1 MSGTPAPGAAP
12 APAPNDALTPGAG
25 RPPRIAVGLPV
36 IGPHASPEA
45 IARVATAADR
55 LGFHAVDVAERLL
68 IPATPDWTNDFG
80 LPDHH
85 AYDTIEVLTWVAAR
99 TRRLRLRTGIVVPLF
114 QPPLVLARRLAT
126 LDRLSGGRV
135 DAGLAI
141 GWLPQEYAATGT
153 PYAGRGAAF
162 EEHLAALRACWGP
175 DPVEHAGPRFPIAR
189 ARVGPKPVAGTI
201 PVYVGG
207 VTRPAIERAA
217 RIGDGVTLAFRSWA
231 AIEEQ
236 IGWYRAAGGSGPV
249 LVKGG
254 PMLADAEHATG
265 SQIWSE
271 ATIADD
277 LARLATHGVDQF
289 AWDLNIVG
297 TEPAAQVEALERLA
311 ETLGLVAAA

>member
-1 MSGTPAPGAAP
+1 MSASAEI
-12 APAPNDALTPGAG
+12 
-25 RPPRIAVGLPV
+25 PRVGVGLPV
-36 IGPHASPEA
+36 IGPHTSPEA
-45 IARVATAADR
+45 IELVATTADR

-68 IPATPDWTNDFG
+68 IPATPGWTNDFG

-85 AYDTIEVLTWVAAR
+85 AYDTLEVLTWVAAR
-99 TRRLRLRTGIVVPLF
+99 TRRLRLRSGIVVPLF

-135 DAGLAI
+135 DAGLAV
-141 GWLPQEYAATGT
+141 GWLPQEFAATGT

-162 EEHLAALRACWGP
+162 EEHVAAMRACWGP
-175 DPVEHAGPRFPIAR
+175 DPIEHPGPRFPIAR
-189 ARVGPKPVAGTI
+189 ARVGPKPVNGKI

-217 RIGDGVTLAFRSWA
+217 RIGDGVTLAFRSWE

-236 IGWYRAAGGSGPV
+236 VAWYRDAGGRGPIV
-249 LVKGG
+249 VKAG

-265 SQIWSE
+265 SSIWSE
-271 ATIADD
+271 ASIAED
-277 LARLATHGVDQF
+277 LARLATHGVDEF

-297 TEPAAQVEALERLA
+297 TAPGQQVEALERLA
-311 ETLGLVAAA
+311 EEIGLVAAA